1 MKIHLDKT
9 HILNSDPYC
18 YWITVLVKP
27 TGKSKSQEPYERR
40 CSGYTDTFEDAV
52 DSYIEKKIKSL
63 EIEDFKNLVKEINK
77 LKKEVRSWKAVVE
90 RK

>member
-1 MKIHLDKT
+1 M
-9 HILNSDPYC
+9 
-18 YWITVLVKP
+18 VKP

-40 CSGYTDTFEDAV
+40 CSGYTRTFEDAV

-77 LKKEVRSWKAVVE
+77 LKKEVRSWKVDLP